1 MTFGVNQANT
11 TLGQECDESSEFS
24 GYSINIRSE
33 LSLDIP
39 TPDQSTSRYRAT
51 LG

>member
-1 MTFGVNQANT
+1 MTFGVNQNNT
-11 TLGQECDESSEFS
+11 ALGQECDESSEFS
-24 GYSINIRSE
+24 GYSINISPE